1 MMQSLL
7 TVKELKEF
15 VKDLPETDDDG
26 EYYEVWIGNGD
37 GLSNC
42 ATTIHKLNY
51 GDVIIDF

>member
-1 MMQSLL
+1 MQSLL